1 MKLSTVSSP
10 GASTAA
16 PTGGAHAASGLGASI
31 CAGVAPDAVHVGAQ
45 TERVQAA
52 QLQLAAMPEVDA
64 ARVAEIK
71 AALARGEIG
80 FDAQKIAGLVV
91 RHHGGRG

>member
-1 MKLSTVSSP
+1 MKLTKVLAPSAAALNT
-10 GASTAA
+10 GAGAA
-16 PTGGAHAASGLGASI
+16 IARSGAASSSV
-31 CAGVAPDAVHVGAQ
+31 VAPDAVHVGAQ

-52 QLQLAAMPEVDA
+52 QAQLAAMPEVDA

-71 AALARGEIG
+71 EALARGEIG

>member
-10 GASTAA
+10 GIAAAA
-16 PTGGAHAASGLGASI
+16 PSGEAHAASRLGATISTV
-31 CAGVAPDAVHVGAQ
+31 VAPDAVHVGAQ
-45 TERVQAA
+45 AERVQAA
-52 QLQLAAMPEVDA
+52 RAQLASMPEVDA

-71 AALARGEIG
+71 DALARGEIG
-80 FDAQKIAGLVV
+80 FDAQKIAGMVV

>member
-1 MKLSTVSSP
+1 MKLTNVLAP
-10 GASTAA
+10 GAAA
-16 PTGGAHAASGLGASI
+16 LNTGAGAPVIRSGATSASV
-31 CAGVAPDAVHVGAQ
+31 VAPDAVHLGTQ
-45 TERVQAA
+45 TERVQSAHV
-52 QLQLAAMPEVDA
+52 QLAAMAEVDA

>member
-1 MKLSTVSSP
+1 MKLSSVKATNAV
-10 GASTAA
+10 
-16 PTGGAHAASGLGASI
+16 AASPSGEMQGAARLAASI
-31 CAGVAPDAVHVGAQ
+31 ASVVAPDAVHVGAQ

-52 QLQLAAMPEVDA
+52 QAQLAAMPDIDT

-71 AALARGEIG
+71 AALERGEIA
-80 FDAQKIAGLVV
+80 FDVQKIAGLVV